1 MCLKLKRM
9 LYERTLTSMIN
20 PEVVTKGSGSWQL
33 TGKIDDLDYA
43 DLVNLKAN
51 VEFALWDYDS
61 KWMTEDNL
69 TDVEADADTLASA
82 GWGTDE
88 DYGG

>member
-1 MCLKLKRM
+1 MV
-9 LYERTLTSMIN
+9 EEPMID

-43 DLVNLKAN
+43 DLVNLKAA

>member
-1 MCLKLKRM
+1 
-9 LYERTLTSMIN
+9 MIN
-20 PEVVTKGSGSWQL
+20 PEVVTKASGSWQL
-33 TGKIDDLDYA
+33 TCKIDDLDYA
-43 DLVNLKAN
+43 DLVNLRAN
-51 VEFALWDYDS
+51 IEFALLDYDS
-61 KWMTEDNL
+61 KWMTEDNM

>member
-1 MCLKLKRM
+1 
-9 LYERTLTSMIN
+9 MID
-20 PEVVTKGSGSWQL
+20 PEIVHKGGGSWQI
-33 TGKIDDLDYA
+33 TGKLDGLDIA
-43 DLVNLKAN
+43 DLEYLPAQIA
-51 VEFALWDYDS
+51 VELREWDNIDY
-61 KWMTEDNL
+61 EDNL

>member
-1 MCLKLKRM
+1 
-9 LYERTLTSMIN
+9 MID
-20 PEVVTKGSGSWQL
+20 PEIVHKGGGSWQI
-33 TGKIDDLDYA
+33 TGKLAGLDIA
-43 DLVNLKAN
+43 DLEYLHAQIA
-51 VEFALWDYDS
+51 VELREWDNIDY
-61 KWMTEDNL
+61 EDNL

>member
-1 MCLKLKRM
+1 
-9 LYERTLTSMIN
+9 MIN
-20 PEVVTKGSGSWQL
+20 PEVVTKASGSWQL
-33 TGKIDDLDYA
+33 TGKSDDLDYA
-43 DLVNLKAN
+43 DLVNLRAN
-51 VEFALWDYDS
+51 IEFALWDYDS
-61 KWMTEDNL
+61 KWMDDDL

>member
-1 MCLKLKRM
+1 
-9 LYERTLTSMIN
+9 MIN
-20 PEVVTKGSGSWQL
+20 PEVVTKASGSWQL
-33 TGKIDDLDYA
+33 TGKIDELDYA
-43 DLVNLKAN
+43 DLINLKAN
-51 VEFALWDYDS
+51 IEFALWDYDS